1 MATASTP
8 SPGAAPSSTSSAAS
22 RETSTAAEILA
33 ALPRWLQPGVS
44 PMTHIILRAV
54 LFSLNFFL
62 ACLVAMRLFS
72 PHFEIMLLLSIA
84 LTVSYFV
91 FVAEINKLYAQT
103 QSQLQQQQRSDNDQ
117 NKKEE

>member
-1 MATASTP
+1 MPVA
-8 SPGAAPSSTSSAAS
+8 
-22 RETSTAAEILA
+22 R
-33 ALPRWLQPGVS
+33 
-44 PMTHIILRAV
+44 ILRVV

-91 FVAEINKLYAQT
+91 YVAFFQGEFAKKRVLTWISPFYA
-103 QSQLQQQQRSDNDQ
+103 
-117 NKKEE
+117 